1 MRCWSELIID
11 SCTTLIRVDQ
21 NSELI
26 SKTRNRPRIRIRF
39 VCFWSPHLWFTI
51 DQGNM
56 NGWFWVPAC
65 IPVRRAGA
73 KCKSSNISHQS
84 RREKNQ
90 SKPMNGFCYTNLTFR
105 KKSESQ
111 STSVRD
117 VVVGLEQQS
126 LPAVVAGGLIILLC
140 SWSYYWGAPA
150 GNHE

>member
-11 SCTTLIRVDQ
+11 SCTTLIRVDR

-26 SKTRNRPRIRIRF
+26 SKTRNRPRIRIRL

-84 RREKNQ
+84 RREKIKANQ
-90 SKPMNGFCYTNLTFR
+90 WMGFATQILH
-105 KKSESQ
+105 
-111 STSVRD
+111 
-117 VVVGLEQQS
+117 LEGKVDPKAH
-126 LPAVVAGGLIILLC
+126 LWEMMLLVL
-140 SWSYYWGAPA
+140 SNSHFLLLWPVNWSYYWVVGHII
-150 GNHE
+150 G